1 MTDLAAADGPKRTI
15 SAQLTVVPTSVR
27 DIAIPLGGFAN
38 IVVAHSAPASFAVS
52 SRRVCSV
59 PAVLLPQGSEAALP
73 RTGCSLRRPGT
84 THQDLLSALAAEPL
98 CIELLHHDKYCK
110 DVLLG
115 VATVELSEVLS
126 ARPSAVGRRTVLEQE
141 QTVPFIA
148 PNEAPAEI
156 AEDYVTESRN
166 WKGRRP
172 VALLNVTLRL
182 EYADDPTPLP
192 KPPKPQPRPAEAAR
206 AKPVS
211 PAREVETS
219 ASDKVARAAAAK
231 QAGAQPS
238 SSSAKA
244 DAKLRVLQEQKL
256 RQLEREWRV
265 REAKRVAGAR
275 AQARVLAEATQQL
288 QHGLAQLAT
297 QDDMLHITADELALR
312 GAALERQAEVERAEH
327 AQALLER
334 QRATEAALARAA
346 ASHAAEI
353 KKLSDEAEMRA
364 VAER

>member
-1 MTDLAAADGPKRTI
+1 MREKPARWGLKPAGRAERSAKLQRKTAHSTGQEKKVRKWRDTDMTDLAADGPKRTI

-192 KPPKPQPRPAEAAR
+192 KPPKPQPRPAVCG
-206 AKPVS
+206 AKK
-211 PAREVETS
+211 RGQGTS
-219 ASDKVARAAAAK
+219 RVVA
-231 QAGAQPS
+231 
-238 SSSAKA
+238 
-244 DAKLRVLQEQKL
+244 
-256 RQLEREWRV
+256 
-265 REAKRVAGAR
+265 
-275 AQARVLAEATQQL
+275 
-288 QHGLAQLAT
+288 
-297 QDDMLHITADELALR
+297 TAF
-312 GAALERQAEVERAEH
+312 
-327 AQALLER
+327 
-334 QRATEAALARAA
+334 
-346 ASHAAEI
+346 SC
-353 KKLSDEAEMRA
+353 
-364 VAER
+364 